1 VYGAGVIDVPVDSHH
16 ISFETDRTK
25 RFGAFA
31 PEHFND
37 DNATR
42 GGGTITVRMRNRRN
56 RCRSLRNP
64 VYCRRKASEHEFM
77 VTWPVHKSHR
87 PSLVAHALSR
97 PLRLVL
103 WQGLVNEDEHFMVWM
118 RPAALPSFRKL
129 FGRLHTKL
137 HKGDTLNLDVLNR

>member
-56 RCRSLRNP
+56 RCVLSGTLCIVEGKRRSMSSWL
-64 VYCRRKASEHEFM
+64 
-77 VTWPVHKSHR
+77 
-87 PSLVAHALSR
+87 LGLSI
-97 PLRLVL
+97 
-103 WQGLVNEDEHFMVWM
+103 N
-118 RPAALPSFRKL
+118 
-129 FGRLHTKL
+129 HTAPP
-137 HKGDTLNLDVLNR
+137 